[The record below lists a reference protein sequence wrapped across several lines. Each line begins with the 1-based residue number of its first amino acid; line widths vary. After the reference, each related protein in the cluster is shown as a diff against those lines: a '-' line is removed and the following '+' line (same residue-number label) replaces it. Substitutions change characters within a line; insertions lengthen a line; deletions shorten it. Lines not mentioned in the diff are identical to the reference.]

1 MTKKS
6 NLTVQMPHIWLRR
19 DSLFVEQRY
28 LKKNTLN
35 KDSFETKRVIETWRR
50 SWNLVM
56 KFEELKGVRT
66 LPPTPKIKYC
76 RLVT

>member
-1 MTKKS
+1 MEFSSQSWKSKAVYVKLVIEVVKARKIMTKKS
-6 NLTVQMPHIWLRR
+6 NLILT
-19 DSLFVEQRY
+19 
-28 LKKNTLN
+28 
-35 KDSFETKRVIETWRR
+35 VIETWRR